1 MSLCPAF
8 RHRLRSLWHQ
18 FFGTIALMEFVLKN
32 RANSYALLVSL
43 PANEA
48 MHVPWH
54 RVWKLWQVLA
64 HSFSEQSYIDEI
76 ICPEKPV
83 PTAVHFLG
91 RSLPTKLCMSQRP
104 TLQTQAIARG
114 FPSVHDVHASLS
126 LPPTGPLPKLFPTF
140 SHPSTMPF
148 ISLPPNGP
156 LPKLFPTFSHPSTMS
171 TLPSRSQ
178 AIFPTFSR
186 PSTMSTLPSCSL
198 PTELSPSYFPQFPIR
213 PRCPRF
219 RLAPSERSSPQA
231 MIFSHGFPSVVHTSI
246 SLLPMK
252 LPPSYFP
259 RFPVRPPCRCFH
271 LVPSQPISHGFLS
284 IHGGHASVSLPRNG
298 ALLIFATVSRPS
310 ALSSLPSRS
319 LQALPEPRF
328 PIRPRCPRFRLA
340 PSQQTS
346 PQAISRLFPSVHH
359 VYASI
364 SLPPNGA
371 LPKLFPTASRPSTLS
386 SLPSRSLP
394 TGLSPS
400 YFPRFPVRPLC
411 RRFHLAPPSYF
422 PRFRPSTLSSLPY
435 RSPRGKVN

>member
-1 MSLCPAF
+1 M
-8 RHRLRSLWHQ
+8 
-18 FFGTIALMEFVLKN
+18 MEFVLKN

-48 MHVPWH
+48 MHVPMAQGLETLAGLGAQFFGTI
-54 RVWKLWQVLA
+54 VLMKLFVLKNPCKQLCI
-64 HSFSEQSYIDEI
+64 FSVTSCQRSYA
-76 ICPEKPV
+76 CPNAQRCKPKLL
-83 PTAVHFLG
+83 PAVSHP
-91 RSLPTKLCMSQRP
+91 STMS
-104 TLQTQAIARG
+104 T
-114 FPSVHDVHASLS
+114 ASLS

-140 SHPSTMPF
+140 SHPS
-148 ISLPPNGP
+148 N
-156 LPKLFPTFSHPSTMS
+156 MS
-171 TLPSRSQ
+171 TLSSRSLPTDLFQ
-178 AIFPTFSR
+178 SYFPRFPIRPPCPRFHLAPKLYFPPFSR

-271 LVPSQPISHGFLS
+271 LVPSQPISARFS
-284 IHGGHASVSLPRNG
+284 IHPRWPRFRLAPSQRSSPYILPLFPVRPPCRRFHLAPSKLSPSHA
-298 ALLIFATVSRPS
+298 
-310 ALSSLPSRS
+310 
-319 LQALPEPRF
+319 F

-346 PQAISRLFPSVHH
+346 PQVYFPPFPVRPPCLRFYLAPSQRSSPQAISHGFPSVHP
-359 VYASI
+359 VVASI

-371 LPKLFPTASRPSTLS
+371 LPKLFPTVSRPSTLS
-386 SLPSRSLP
+386 SLPSRSTKLFP
-394 TGLSPS
+394 TVPS
-400 YFPRFPVRPLC
+400 V
-411 RRFHLAPPSYF
+411 HLVVASV
-422 PRFRPSTLSSLPY
+422 SLP
-435 RSPRGKVN
+435 PRESKLNEHRRCFEEEYNMS